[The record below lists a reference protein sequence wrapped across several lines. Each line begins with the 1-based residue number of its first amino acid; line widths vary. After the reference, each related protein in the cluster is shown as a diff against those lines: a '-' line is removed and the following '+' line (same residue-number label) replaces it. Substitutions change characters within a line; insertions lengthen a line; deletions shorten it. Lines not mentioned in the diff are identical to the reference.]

1 MSDQPRATRDP
12 ELTWTLSEN
21 DKGEN
26 PSRPDF
32 RGQITVKGVKYWL
45 SGWLKEGK
53 NGQFI
58 SGSAKVAEDKPQ
70 STTQKPS
77 PGSFLSRSSNV
88 GPRRQEPKPEDD
100 GDVPF

>member
-1 MSDQPRATRDP
+1 MSDQPRAPRDP
-12 ELTWTLSEN
+12 ELTFTLSEN
-21 DKGEN
+21 DKGDN
-26 PSRPDF
+26 PNRPDF

-58 SGSAKVAEDKPQ
+58 SGSAQVAEDKLK
-70 STTQKPS
+70 TGTQKPS

-88 GPRRQEPKPEDD
+88 GPRNPKPDPLD
-100 GDVPF
+100 SGDVPF